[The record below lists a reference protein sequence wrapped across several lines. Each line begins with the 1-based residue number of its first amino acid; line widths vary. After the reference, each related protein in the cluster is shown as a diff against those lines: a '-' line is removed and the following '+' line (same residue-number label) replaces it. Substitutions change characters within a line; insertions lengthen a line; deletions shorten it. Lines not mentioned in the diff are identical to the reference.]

1 MNHPARIIFATAVL
15 VASFFGAQAA
25 PLARPVVLTGE
36 VQALGSQ
43 AVIVPFSTNSP
54 VSIRF
59 YLPDGVRVEKGE
71 KVLSIDAGSMQAI
84 SAIEQQLTA
93 AKARAEKDAA
103 NLRVALIEA
112 QIALSN
118 AQAAQRN
125 AEIDAKIPKQYISAL
140 DFDRYQNEAK
150 RTVADVEQKRAAVAA
165 AQTQYENI
173 QRDAR
178 LEQEKLGIELA
189 YSQTQSTRSEVY
201 ASLDGVLLHGYSD
214 WRGRRVDEGES
225 VMPGSVAGTIV
236 AGTQREVVAFALE
249 ADRTYLNPGDAVELV
264 FDAQPEQR
272 RKATIS
278 SISASPE
285 ARAQWGDGRYFR
297 ITIALTEAW
306 AASLMPGQSVRVQ
319 PWQEGGQ
326 TVAATTAPAV
336 IEIDG
341 EISARV
347 KSSVAP
353 PAIKEIWNYTLTML
367 APDGSTVNP
376 GQPVAMFDTRQVED
390 NLAEKRSLLDQVIKQ
405 LDKLALDHA
414 QAEKQSAIDVEQAK
428 SELERAERKA
438 SQPAELIK
446 RVDYD
451 KLVIARDSAKALYAF
466 AQQKSQAQAHARDAE
481 RREQEVQ
488 RAMNS
493 SEIAE
498 LEAALTQM
506 KVTPKNPGIVSHG
519 QSFSGEK
526 FAVGSQVFQ
535 GLAVATV
542 SDPSTLRIE
551 ASVPEAEA
559 RFLKAGQR
567 ARVRYGSSGASI
579 DATVVSLGKLF
590 RRKGRTQPTIVQDV
604 FLDFMS
610 KDLPRELRPG
620 LQVRIS
626 IALPAGSAAPEK
638 LTAASEGK
646 P

>member
-1 MNHPARIIFATAVL
+1 MKNQRAMTVVFGLLVFSAWLSAATAT
-15 VASFFGAQAA
+15 
-25 PLARPVVLTGE
+25 RPVVLTGE

-43 AVIVPFSTNSP
+43 AIIVPFSTNSP
-54 VSIRF
+54 VTIRF
-59 YLPDGVRVEKGE
+59 YLPDGAQVEKGE

-84 SAIEQQLTA
+84 SQIEQQLTA

-103 NLRVALIEA
+103 NLRVALIDA

-125 AEIDAKIPKQYISAL
+125 AEIDAKIPKQFISAL
-140 DFDRYQNEAK
+140 DFDRYQNEAA
-150 RTVADVEQKRAAVAA
+150 RTLADVGQKKAAVAA
-165 AQTQYENI
+165 ARTQYENI

-214 WRGRRVDEGES
+214 WRGRRIDEGES
-225 VMPGSVAGTIV
+225 VMPGSVAGTLV
-236 AGTQREVVAFALE
+236 AGTQREIVAFALE
-249 ADRTYLNPGDAVELV
+249 ADRTYLNTGDAVELV

-272 RKATIS
+272 RKAQITA
-278 SISASPE
+278 ISASPE

-297 ITIALTEAW
+297 VTIALPEPW

-319 PWQEGGQ
+319 PWQENG
-326 TVAATTAPAV
+326 AAASDQVAPAM

-353 PAIKEIWNYTLTML
+353 PAIKEIWQYTLTML
-367 APDGSTVNP
+367 APDGSTVGA
-376 GQPVAMFDTRQVED
+376 GQPVAMFDRRQVED
-390 NLAEKRSLLDQVIKQ
+390 RLSEKRSTLDQVIKQ

-451 KLVIARDSAKALYAF
+451 KLVIARESAKALYGF
-466 AQQKSQAQAHARDAE
+466 AQQKAQAQANARDAE

-488 RAMNS
+488 RGMNS
-493 SEIAE
+493 TEISE
-498 LEAALTQM
+498 LEEALTLM
-506 KVTPKNPGIVSHG
+506 VVAPKNAGIVSHG
-519 QSFSGEK
+519 QSFGGEK

-535 GLAVATV
+535 GLSVATV
-542 SDPSTLRIE
+542 SDPDTLRIE

-559 RFLKAGQR
+559 RFLRAGQR

-590 RRKGRTQPTIVQDV
+590 RRKGRTQPVIVQDV
-604 FLDFMS
+604 FLDFTR

-626 IALPAGSAAPEK
+626 VNLAGEAVPAKVVANSGVQQ
-638 LTAASEGK
+638 
-646 P
+646 